1 MKKITLSLMALLLTC
16 TTWLASAQTEIPQ
29 QDATLTSGAGFVD
42 GDIYTDSGGA
52 AGSYMLNEL
61 STLDLTAN
69 AGEAVQVSFTT
80 FDVEASSG
88 NGGQCW
94 DTLAVTGDVGGF
106 DGTYSGDDAD
116 AGVNLACMDAT
127 DPSGNPTLGPF
138 RSSDGGTL
146 SFTFFSDGS
155 FTQAGWTADINLV
168 APIDPNAPVI
178 NCPMD
183 ITANAEPGVCTA
195 VVNFGAPVAVDPNGG
210 SVTVTQTAG
219 PASGSDFPVGDTVVT
234 FMATNDEAPNE
245 TTSCSFT
252 VTVVDNQPPMITC
265 PADIT
270 VGNDPGICGAV
281 VNFPA
286 PQVMD
291 NCFDGGAGTYDQTIN
306 ITEPALMGTNSFSFS
321 VPSGMATADATLTVR
336 ALGDLDGTAAGG
348 NEEAWTITDEGAG
361 TVGMIGASGDFADQ
375 CVTTFTEVFTIP
387 AAMINTWIADG
398 MVDFQGI
405 DVAGNI
411 NVAGLCN
418 PPSFLELQ
426 LTYDFLDSAAPYT
439 VVSGLPTGST
449 FPVGTTTQTLEYVD
463 AGGTAVQ
470 CSFNITVEDTEAP
483 MVTCVGQPSTVVGTA
498 SASPGLP
505 VDDSQGPVSST
516 ITVNDDVEITDLD
529 VDIDVTHTWVGD
541 LTVQLTSPA
550 GTTVTLFDV
559 GCSANDLTFAFDDE
573 GTGDLANCTAGTDSD
588 AYPEASYVPSNP
600 LAAFDGESTAGDW
613 ILTVEDTVGGDA
625 GTFNAWGLNY
635 SYLVPGVGITLQLD
649 VNGEVT
655 IPTMDLVDS
664 ATDNCGAVTV
674 TAGGAANPCGE
685 SNPSDGFTNGGFSDN
700 NPFIAAND
708 FRVPADQDFI
718 LEMITANLIA
728 DPGATITGVEV
739 RYYEDAGGLPGA
751 QVGAAETV
759 VPTSQ
764 TYVTSNFGFDSFE
777 TVLPITPMMFN
788 GTPGSETVYWATLIV
803 SSSTG
808 GATGWEGSTTTF
820 MGNDM
825 ASSGDNGAT
834 WTLTGNGG
842 QDGVYNLAGTCQDI
856 GATATM
862 ATFTCDDLGDNLV
875 EVTATDAAGNTST
888 CLASVTVEDNVAPTL
903 VCQDVTLSLD
913 DNGMLEIE
921 PSDVTMTAEDACGI
935 DSIVTDAATYSCADI
950 GMTFAVTVFAVD

>member
-1 MKKITLSLMALLLTC
+1 
-16 TTWLASAQTEIPQ
+16 
-29 QDATLTSGAGFVD
+29 
-42 GDIYTDSGGA
+42 
-52 AGSYMLNEL
+52 
-61 STLDLTAN
+61 
-69 AGEAVQVSFTT
+69 
-80 FDVEASSG
+80 
-88 NGGQCW
+88 
-94 DTLAVTGDVGGF
+94 
-106 DGTYSGDDAD
+106 
-116 AGVNLACMDAT
+116 
-127 DPSGNPTLGPF
+127 
-138 RSSDGGTL
+138 
-146 SFTFFSDGS
+146 
-155 FTQAGWTADINLV
+155 
-168 APIDPNAPVI
+168 
-178 NCPMD
+178 
-183 ITANAEPGVCTA
+183 
-195 VVNFGAPVAVDPNGG
+195 
-210 SVTVTQTAG
+210 
-219 PASGSDFPVGDTVVT
+219 
-234 FMATNDEAPNE
+234 
-245 TTSCSFT
+245 
-252 VTVVDNQPPMITC
+252 
-265 PADIT
+265 
-270 VGNDPGICGAV
+270 
-281 VNFPA
+281 
-286 PQVMD
+286 
-291 NCFDGGAGTYDQTIN
+291 
-306 ITEPALMGTNSFSFS
+306 
-321 VPSGMATADATLTVR
+321 
-336 ALGDLDGTAAGG
+336 
-348 NEEAWTITDEGAG
+348 
-361 TVGMIGASGDFADQ
+361 
-375 CVTTFTEVFTIP
+375 
-387 AAMINTWIADG
+387 
-398 MVDFQGI
+398 
-405 DVAGNI
+405 
-411 NVAGLCN
+411 
-418 PPSFLELQ
+418 
-426 LTYDFLDSAAPYT
+426 
-439 VVSGLPTGST
+439 
-449 FPVGTTTQTLEYVD
+449 PVGTTTQTLEYVD

-950 GMTFAVTVFAVD
+950 GMTFAVTVFAVDGNGNTSSCVAMVTVADTTGPVFDCPADMTVDTDDTTGVYIVEDFFASIDVTDNCTDPVTAFTQTPAPGTTLGVQDDVIVTLTATDDEGNATSCTFELDVIFLGVGDNGLAASIALYPNPASDRVVLSNPSNIELTSVSIYDMAGRLVQSVDLEGALSERSIDVSQLRAATYMFVINSEQGSVNKHIIKQ